1 MTTDTCTIRPN
12 RKSGKASERT
22 AVTDQT
28 LLAMIANGDQS
39 ALRTLFAR
47 HYSRIHR
54 FALRFVKN
62 QDDAETVVNDTFLI
76 AWQQAHQFE
85 GRSQVATWLLGI
97 ARFRALGTLKPRRP
111 RCEGIESYSESLVDP
126 AERVDER
133 MRREDSNR
141 YLRQCL
147 SSLPRE
153 QAQLIELHY
162 FDGVSL
168 KDAETVT
175 GVPINTIKTRM
186 FLARRKLARLMSE
199 EEDQIAPALESLA
212 LSPSLAPAI

>member
-1 MTTDTCTIRPN
+1 MSTDTCYADG
-12 RKSGKASERT
+12 KSGKSGERT
-22 AVTDQT
+22 AATDHA
-28 LLAMIANGDQS
+28 LLAMMAKGDQA
-39 ALRTLFAR
+39 ALRTLFTR

-85 GRSQVATWLLGI
+85 GRSQVATWLLCI
-97 ARFRALGTLKPRRP
+97 ARFRALGTLKPQRP
-111 RCEGIESYSESLVDP
+111 RYEDIENYSESLVDP
-126 AERVDER
+126 QERVDER

-141 YLRQCL
+141 YLRHCL

-162 FDGVSL
+162 FNGVSL
-168 KDAETVT
+168 KDAVTVT

-186 FLARRKLARLMSE
+186 FLARRKLARLMAE
-199 EEDQIAPALESLA
+199 EEDQVAPAVKSLA
-212 LSPSLAPAI
+212 LCPSLAPTT

>member
-1 MTTDTCTIRPN
+1 MTIDTCAVRTTRP
-12 RKSGKASERT
+12 SGKGSERT
-22 AVTDQT
+22 TATDQT
-28 LLAMIANGDQS
+28 LIEMIAKGDQG
-39 ALRTLFAR
+39 ALRALFTR

-97 ARFRALGTLKPRRP
+97 ARFRALGTLKPQRP
-111 RCEGIESYSESLVDP
+111 RFEDVENYSESLVDP
-126 AERVDER
+126 EERVDER

-162 FDGVSL
+162 FGGVSL
-168 KDAETVT
+168 KDAVAVT

-199 EEDQIAPALESLA
+199 EEDQIAPALQSLA
-212 LSPSLAPAI
+212 LSPSLAMAT

>member
-1 MTTDTCTIRPN
+1 MTIDTCAVRTARP
-12 RKSGKASERT
+12 SGKGSER
-22 AVTDQT
+22 AAASDQA
-28 LLAMIANGDQS
+28 LIELIAKGDQG
-39 ALRTLFAR
+39 ALRALFTR

-97 ARFRALGTLKPRRP
+97 ARFRALGTLKPQRP
-111 RCEGIESYSESLVDP
+111 RFEDVESYSESLVDP
-126 AERVDER
+126 EERVDER

-162 FDGVSL
+162 FGGVSL
-168 KDAETVT
+168 KDAVAVT

-199 EEDQIAPALESLA
+199 EEDQIAPALKSLA
-212 LSPSLAPAI
+212 LSPSLAMAT

>member
-1 MTTDTCTIRPN
+1 MTIDTFTARTD
-12 RKSGKASERT
+12 RKPGKASER
-22 AVTDQT
+22 AGATDQA
-28 LLAMIANGDQS
+28 LIELIAKGDQL
-39 ALRTLFAR
+39 ALRTLFSR

-97 ARFRALGTLKPRRP
+97 ARFRALGTLKPKRP
-111 RCEGIESYSESLVDP
+111 RFEDVENYAESLVDP
-126 AERVDER
+126 EERVDER

-162 FDGVSL
+162 FGGVSL
-168 KDAETVT
+168 KDAVTVT

-199 EEDQIAPALESLA
+199 EEDQIAPALKSLA
-212 LSPSLAPAI
+212 LSPSLAMAT

>member
-1 MTTDTCTIRPN
+1 MTIDTCAVRTTRP
-12 RKSGKASERT
+12 SGKGSERT
-22 AVTDQT
+22 TATDQT
-28 LLAMIANGDQS
+28 LIEMIAKCDQG
-39 ALRTLFAR
+39 ALRALFTR

-97 ARFRALGTLKPRRP
+97 ARFRALGTLKPQRP
-111 RCEGIESYSESLVDP
+111 RFEDVENYSESLVDP
-126 AERVDER
+126 EERVDER

-162 FDGVSL
+162 FGGVSL
-168 KDAETVT
+168 KDAVAVT

-199 EEDQIAPALESLA
+199 EEDQIAPALKSLA
-212 LSPSLAPAI
+212 LSPSLAMAT